1 MFHQFKP
8 AIAVG
13 AMILFLAA
21 PTAAQQ
27 GMMPQGEGHMS
38 PMGKMPM
45 MQDGQH
51 QGGQYQGGQYQGGQH
66 HDGQHHDGSGYGHHH
81 GDHAYGAGAHMPM
94 MEPGMMQQG
103 MMQRGMMMDPGAMMR
118 PGMMAP
124 RLGWPIAVPRAL
136 TLEEVQEALER
147 LLRQTNNPNIK
158 LGLVEQADD
167 ESFRATVVTQEG
179 SLVQT
184 LSIDRFSGAMRQSD

>member
-8 AIAVG
+8 AMAVG

-27 GMMPQGEGHMS
+27 GMMQPGEGHMS
-38 PMGKMPM
+38 PTEKMPM
-45 MQDGQH
+45 MQEGPR
-51 QGGQYQGGQYQGGQH
+51 QGSQYQGGQY
-66 HDGQHHDGSGYGHHH
+66 HDDSGYGHHH
-81 GDHAYGAGAHMPM
+81 GDHGRGAGAHMPM
-94 MEPGMMQQG
+94 MGPGMMQPGMMQPGMMQPG
-103 MMQRGMMMDPGAMMR
+103 MMQRGMMMHPGAMMQ

-124 RLGWPIAVPRAL
+124 RLGWPLAVPRAL

-167 ESFRATVVTQEG
+167 ERFRATVVTQEG

>member
-1 MFHQFKP
+1 MFDQLKP
-8 AIAVG
+8 AFAVG

-27 GMMPQGEGHMS
+27 GMMQQGEGHM
-38 PMGKMPM
+38 PPTGQMPM
-45 MQDGQH
+45 MQDGPRND
-51 QGGQYQGGQYQGGQH
+51 GKY
-66 HDGQHHDGSGYGHHH
+66 HDGQHHDGTWYGHHH
-81 GDHAYGAGAHMPM
+81 GDHSYGAGAHM
-94 MEPGMMQQG
+94 Q
-103 MMQRGMMMDPGAMMR
+103 MMDPGMMHQGMMMHPGTMMQ

-124 RLGWPIAVPRAL
+124 RLGWPLAVPRAL

-184 LSIDRFSGAMRQSD
+184 LSIDRFSGEMRQGG

>member
-1 MFHQFKP
+1 MFDQFKS
-8 AIAVG
+8 AFAAG

-27 GMMPQGEGHMS
+27 GMMQQGEGHM
-38 PMGKMPM
+38 PPTGQMPM
-45 MQDGQH
+45 MQDGPRND
-51 QGGQYQGGQYQGGQH
+51 GMH
-66 HDGQHHDGSGYGHHH
+66 HDGQHHDGTWYGHHH
-81 GDHAYGAGAHMPM
+81 GDHSYGAGAHMQM
-94 MEPGMMQQG
+94 MQPGMMQQG
-103 MMQRGMMMDPGAMMR
+103 MMMHPGTMMQ

-124 RLGWPIAVPRAL
+124 RLGWPLAVPRAL

-184 LSIDRFSGAMRQSD
+184 LSIDRFSGEMRQSD